1 MNEKNFSQRQRPVPQ
16 QIYKH
21 FKGNIYQINCIAVDS
36 EDGKECVV
44 YQALYGDYK
53 YYVRPLD
60 MFMSE
65 VDHEKYPDVTQ
76 KYRFELISAAD
87 TPVPASPA
95 VSEVR
100 TAASADASVRSTP
113 IPAGNLSASAVGAS
127 SEDSPFSLDPDLEAF
142 LDADTCDQRLEI
154 LSRMHVRIDDDM
166 IDFMSASID
175 IEIPAGRTS
184 DRYEKLKDALMLR
197 RKFESGRLR

>member
-1 MNEKNFSQRQRPVPQ
+1 MSTDSTGTRPRPLPQ

-44 YQALYGDYK
+44 YQALYGDYR

-65 VDHEKYPDVTQ
+65 VDHGKYPDVTQ

-87 TPVPASPA
+87 TASPEYG
-95 VSEVR
+95 S
-100 TAASADASVRSTP
+100 
-113 IPAGNLSASAVGAS
+113 N
-127 SEDSPFSLDPDLEAF
+127 SLDPDLEAF

-154 LSRMHVRIDDDM
+154 LSRMHVKIDDDM
-166 IDFMSASID
+166 IDIMSASID

-197 RKFESGRLR
+197 RKFEAGRLR

>member
-1 MNEKNFSQRQRPVPQ
+1 MSTDSTGTRPRPLPQ

-21 FKGNIYQINCIAVDS
+21 FKGNIYQINCIAVDT

-44 YQALYGDYK
+44 YQALYGDYR

-65 VDHEKYPDVTQ
+65 VDHGKYPDVTQ

-87 TPVPASPA
+87 TASPA
-95 VSEVR
+95 TPSLSEVR
-100 TAASADASVRSTP
+100 TIPSAGASYGSVSISADNT
-113 IPAGNLSASAVGAS
+113 S
-127 SEDSPFSLDPDLEAF
+127 SENGSISLDPDLEAF

-154 LSRMHVRIDDDM
+154 LSRMHVKIDDDM
-166 IDFMSASID
+166 IDIMSASID

-197 RKFESGRLR
+197 RKFEAGRLR